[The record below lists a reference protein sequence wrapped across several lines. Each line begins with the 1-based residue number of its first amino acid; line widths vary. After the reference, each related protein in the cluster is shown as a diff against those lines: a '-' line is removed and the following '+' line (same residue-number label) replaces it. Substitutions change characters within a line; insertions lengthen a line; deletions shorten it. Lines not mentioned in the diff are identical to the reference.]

1 MHASEFAR
9 RCDSPSGAR
18 AVTGGSSTHY
28 EMAIGPV
35 AGCFHRSIKIAGAT
49 ALPSARLLSS
59 RVPVGRP
66 TFRVASPSVELSEGC
81 HSALLGAPRVSWGEN
96 DTGRPLLTRRCFVLL
111 VIVPRSRIYSLR
123 GEALMSR
130 R

>member
-49 ALPSARLLSS
+49 PAVGSSSLQPRARGSPHLPCGFSLSGAFGGMS
-59 RVPVGRP
+59 FG
-66 TFRVASPSVELSEGC
+66 SV
-81 HSALLGAPRVSWGEN
+81 
-96 DTGRPLLTRRCFVLL
+96 RR
-111 VIVPRSRIYSLR
+111 SS
-123 GEALMSR
+123 S
-130 R
+130 

>member
-1 MHASEFAR
+1 MRWQSAQWRGVFT
-9 RCDSPSGAR
+9 
-18 AVTGGSSTHY
+18 VLL
-28 EMAIGPV
+28 
-35 AGCFHRSIKIAGAT
+35 RSLVLP
-49 ALPSARLLSS
+49 LPSARLLSS

-111 VIVPRSRIYSLR
+111 VVLPRSRIYSLR